1 MGEII
6 SGIGSFSKFDK
17 MKKLY
22 AGKRILLV
30 TGKDSYSACGAE
42 SVLTIALKDE
52 NVMRFSDFEVNPKIE
67 DAERGVALARDAD
80 VDLIIAVGGGSVIDM
95 AKLIKA
101 FYSTPKLS
109 HELAH
114 GQATMSDPNI
124 PLIVAPTTAGSGSE
138 ATHFAVVY
146 IGLNKYSVASSLLL
160 PEIVFLDGK
169 LITTGSSYQKAC
181 NGLDALA
188 QAIESAWAVGSTNI
202 SRAYSFEAVNL
213 CVKYLK
219 SVVEND
225 ADDMALQG
233 MLKAANLAGQAIN
246 ISKTT
251 AAHAWSY
258 GITSCYGIPH
268 GHAVWLTLPV
278 IFQIHAKAIDE
289 TLIDPRGLAHLMSVM
304 TTLMELLSISSS
316 DHAEQKLREYL
327 VSIDVSD
334 NLSEIG
340 VDTAEKGVVLS
351 NMVNMQ
357 RMKNNPVR
365 LEKDDISNIFSSPT
379 Y

>member
-146 IGLNKYSVASSLLL
+146 IGLNKYSVACSLLL

-219 SVVEND
+219 SVFN
-225 ADDMALQG
+225 QG
-233 MLKAANLAGQAIN
+233 L
-246 ISKTT
+246 
-251 AAHAWSY
+251 
-258 GITSCYGIPH
+258 
-268 GHAVWLTLPV
+268 
-278 IFQIHAKAIDE
+278 
-289 TLIDPRGLAHLMSVM
+289 
-304 TTLMELLSISSS
+304 
-316 DHAEQKLREYL
+316 
-327 VSIDVSD
+327 
-334 NLSEIG
+334 
-340 VDTAEKGVVLS
+340 
-351 NMVNMQ
+351 
-357 RMKNNPVR
+357 
-365 LEKDDISNIFSSPT
+365 
-379 Y
+379 